1 MTGWRFDPP
10 LAVRGFPGLL
20 VHTLDE
26 AERFMH
32 EHESLAGHSREGVL
46 RRLQVADD
54 PASERDAAMA
64 FKGWLEAE
72 RLLMTP
78 KTR

>member
-10 LAVRGFPGLL
+10 LALRSFPGLL
-20 VHTLDE
+20 VRTLDE

-32 EHESLAGHSREGVL
+32 DNENLVGHDREGVL
-46 RRLQVADD
+46 HRLQAADD

-64 FKGWLEAE
+64 FIGWLEAE
-72 RLLMTP
+72 GLLMLPTIQ
-78 KTR
+78 